1 MSILKLNNRAVRS
14 ATSFG
19 SASKV
24 GSLVFIKKITASSSS
39 TISFVDGSS
48 DVVLDNT
55 YKEYL
60 FTFNNIHPSDDGE
73 KCGFQGNASGAS
85 GFNETMTTTFWH
97 TANNESGSDSGPVE
111 YETGYDQAQGTGFQR
126 ITRNTGHD
134 NDQSFCGY
142 LHLFN
147 PSDTTFT
154 KHFFAQTSSQQSNE
168 YADVSFIGG
177 YFNTTS
183 AIDEI
188 QFKMESGTIDSGDF
202 CLYGIA

>member
-1 MSILKLNNRAVRS
+1 MSIIKLNNRAVRS

-111 YETGYDQAQGTGFQR
+111 YETGYDQAQGTAYQR
-126 ITRNTGHD
+126 ISEEVGNAADESVSGI
-134 NDQSFCGY
+134 
-142 LHLFN
+142 LHLID
-147 PSDTTFT
+147 PSNTTFV
-154 KHFFAQTSSQQSNE
+154 KHFIARTSLNYGSPRDTLT
-168 YADVSFIGG
+168 AG
-177 YFNTTS
+177 YVTTTS

-188 QFKMESGTIDSGDF
+188 SFAFTSGNIDSGTID
-202 CLYGIA
+202 LYGVN